1 MLKFCPCFICISS
14 AKMRK
19 WFRIFKERS
28 YFFFNSIR
36 AFKGELQM
44 QISESQ
50 VRDYSSLHL
59 KWMLLNKNNKINK
72 KQIVQFFSPLFPSYI
87 LFSFCEKIN
96 ESQIFP
102 AFFTYK

>member
-1 MLKFCPCFICISS
+1 
-14 AKMRK
+14 
-19 WFRIFKERS
+19 
-28 YFFFNSIR
+28 
-36 AFKGELQM
+36 M

-102 AFFTYK
+102 AFFTYKWFQVQFDYLLYKFFSWFE